1 MNVKGILI
9 EGLDGKEYL
18 VGFGH
23 QGTGRLVGS
32 PRLSRRGADGGFHL
46 VEDLREA
53 SRIAASQV
61 GPREPQLI
69 GPGWRQD
76 LFLWGTFAAALK
88 ALPAPPAWP
97 TWGPSQ

>member
-9 EGLDGKEYL
+9 EGRDGKEYL

-23 QGTGRLVGS
+23 GEDGRLVGP
-32 PRLSRRGADGGFHL
+32 PRLSRRGADGGFHH

-53 SRIAASQV
+53 SRIAASQL

-69 GPGWRQD
+69 GPGWGQD

-88 ALPAPPAWP
+88 ALPAPPTWP
-97 TWGPSQ
+97 TWKPTQ

>member
-9 EGLDGKEYL
+9 EGRDGHEYL

-23 QGTGRLVGS
+23 DETGRLVG
-32 PRLSRRGADGGFHL
+32 PPHLSRRGADGAFHL
-46 VEDLREA
+46 LEDLREA
-53 SRIAASQV
+53 SRIAVAHL

-69 GPGWRQD
+69 GPGWGQD

-88 ALPAPPAWP
+88 ALPAPPTWP
-97 TWGPSQ
+97 PWRPTQ